1 MSSITQKLKAVKAA
15 LKALNLKAKLIK
27 KRAKDELDRIQAQ
40 LVYDQ
45 DNAQLAID
53 EAAKIDE
60 LNAADDVEE

>member
-1 MSSITQKLKAVKAA
+1 
-15 LKALNLKAKLIK
+15 LIK